1 MSDATAG
8 EGKPLGSGR
17 LAQRD
22 PPVDGP
28 FFSEKVVELTATRKN
43 SREPAGS
50 FFDLEGR
57 RPDRRFR
64 HPVPDRQ

>member
-28 FFSEKVVELTATRKN
+28 FFSEKVVELTATRKSRRVDCDQKKLRN
-43 SREPAGS
+43 SNLRE
-50 FFDLEGR
+50 
-57 RPDRRFR
+57 
-64 HPVPDRQ
+64 